1 MTIRERPPKNTKNC
15 NLDLSGA
22 MADGYVLGRTNFFET
37 FAIISKKKRPNSRS
51 FFRLFHLLRNPHLP
65 RIGLYLCLKPGSLN
79 QIHSRS
85 RMRLSIGVFTLI
97 KGRLRSL

>member
-37 FAIISKKKRPNSRS
+37 FTIVSKKSGSKAALS
-51 FFRLFHLLRNPHLP
+51 FACSTYLGTRIFHV
-65 RIGLYLCLKPGSLN
+65 SA
-79 QIHSRS
+79 
-85 RMRLSIGVFTLI
+85 SIFA
-97 KGRLRSL
+97 